1 MCRERRKIVLRFG
14 GKVLEESFGA
24 ARPTDVVPVQSRR
37 AGHAEFPTKRRFTVS
52 RPCFDEIALVAI
64 GLKCITV
71 LVANQLQGAH
81 RSLPEMLN
89 LNRSVFPADWYAGSP
104 SR

>member
-1 MCRERRKIVLRFG
+1 MSRERRKIVLRFRRQI
-14 GKVLEESFGA
+14 LEESFGA
-24 ARPTDVVPVQSRR
+24 ARPPDVVPVHSRR
-37 AGHAEFPTKRRFTVS
+37 ARHSKFPTKRRFTVS

-89 LNRSVFPADWYAGSP
+89 LNRSVFPEDWYAESP